1 MLLNNN
7 INCVNYIS
15 DIPVLA
21 QMLTNVPIL
30 HQTIAMRTL
39 SASTHLVHSRV
50 PVMLAMMGMERLA
63 QVCLLKYLLLFVRY
77 KNGIYQFY
85 HDI

>member
-1 MLLNNN
+1 MWNFISTVLLYND

-30 HQTIAMRTL
+30 HQTIAMWML

-50 PVMLAMMGMERLA
+50 PVMLAMKGMEPIA
-63 QVCLLKYLLLFVRY
+63 QVCFAEISTFEMQ
-77 KNGIYQFY
+77 NG
-85 HDI
+85 